1 MYDAGVSMKKVLIMS
16 GEASGDLHGA
26 NLARAIRKQEPSVGL
41 YGVGS
46 KQMGAAGVRML
57 ADASE
62 ISVVGI
68 TAVLTHFGA
77 IYRVFAK
84 LRRFLRDERPDVL
97 VLIDF
102 PDFNI
107 MLGKAARKLGIP
119 VLYYISPQVWVWR
132 KGRIKTIAR
141 MVKAMIVVFPF
152 EVPLYERAGVDVRFV
167 GHPLTDVVR
176 SGLTRGQAKQVFG
189 LEAARRTVAL
199 LPGSRK
205 SEIIHLLPDMLA
217 AAKILL
223 SRFQDL
229 QFVLPVAPTLDCDF
243 VRSFVEQGGVPVRMV
258 EGRVYDAL
266 KASDAAIVASGTAT
280 LEVGLMAL
288 PMVIAYRISALNYFI
303 LTKLVRGVKN
313 VGLVNIVAGRRI
325 VPELVQKD
333 STPKNMADA
342 VTKMLSDPAYYK
354 IVADD
359 LAGVR
364 VQLGEAGASARAA
377 AVVMEVLRKP
387 GEKSWKSINDS

>member
-1 MYDAGVSMKKVLIMS
+1 MS

-26 NLARAIRKQEPSVGL
+26 NLAREIRKQDPSIGL

-46 KQMGAAGVRML
+46 KQMKDAGVKML

-68 TAVLTHFGA
+68 TAVLTHIGA
-77 IYRVFAK
+77 IYRVFTK
-84 LRRFLRDERPDVL
+84 LKRFLKDERPDIL

-107 MLGKAARKLGIP
+107 RLGKAARKLGIP
-119 VLYYISPQVWVWR
+119 VVYYISPQVWVWR
-132 KGRIKTIAR
+132 KGRIKTIAGI
-141 MVKAMIVVFPF
+141 VKAMIVVFPF
-152 EVPLYERAGVDVRFV
+152 EVPLYEKAGVDVRFV

-176 SGLTRGQAKQVFG
+176 SDLTAGQAKQVLG
-189 LEAARRTVAL
+189 LETARRTIAL

-205 SEIIHLLPDMLA
+205 SEIVHLLPDMLA

-223 SRFQDL
+223 SRFQGL
-229 QFVLPVAPTLDCDF
+229 QFVLPVAPTVDRDF
-243 VRSFVEQGGVPVRMV
+243 VRSFVAQGGVPVRMV
-258 EGRVYDAL
+258 EGRTYDAL

-280 LEVGLMAL
+280 LETGLMAL

-313 VGLVNIVAGRRI
+313 VGLVNIVAGKRI
-325 VPELVQKD
+325 VPELVQND

-342 VTKMLSDPAYYK
+342 VTKMLSDPVYYSQ
-354 IVADD
+354 VRAG
-359 LAGVR
+359 LAEVR
-364 VQLGEAGASARAA
+364 SRLGDAGASARAA
-377 AVVMEVLRKP
+377 SVVMELLK
-387 GEKSWKSINDS
+387 NTA